1 MDSIRI
7 CQIVFFSIIV
17 IASIV
22 MWNSFVREGLENV
35 EGAPVIKANKS
46 SSIESQ
52 TMTASAITVSNTARN
67 PCGQMCSTGQTC
79 TTVGTES
86 GEPSGYCCLSTVELE
101 SDFGTNIN
109 CSPSQLKNVAPAAQ
123 TSSSDAF
130 DKRLPT
136 SKNEDLPRDNR
147 VSSSLVQA

>member
-22 MWNSFVREGLENV
+22 MWNSFVREGLENL
-35 EGAPVIKANKS
+35 ESAPVIKTNES
-46 SSIESQ
+46 SSIESK
-52 TMTASAITVSNTARN
+52 TMTASAMTVSNTARN

-86 GEPSGYCCLSTVELE
+86 GEPSGYCCLPTVELE
-101 SDFGTNIN
+101 SDFGSNIG
-109 CSPSQLKNVAPAAQ
+109 CSPSELKSVAPAAQ
-123 TSSSDAF
+123 TSSNAL
-130 DKRLPT
+130 DKKLPP
-136 SKNEDLPRDNR
+136 SKNEDSPSDNR